1 MNYPV
6 LISSKNQ
13 QVWIIK
19 YHPLPSIKNQ
29 ISSIKYH
36 ISTIKY
42 HMSSINSQVS
52 ITNYPLS
59 CIKNQ

>member
-13 QVWIIK
+13 QVWIIR

-29 ISSIKYH
+29 VSSIKNRV
-36 ISTIKY
+36 
-42 HMSSINSQVS
+42 SSMNYQVL
-52 ITNYPLS
+52 I
-59 CIKNQ
+59 IEDQ